1 MNMIQQ
7 EKNAAHKKRKTVKT
21 IALVAAAAAVLMT
34 TAFASGLVDYLEALL
49 TPADT
54 PSDIAQATLVDADIS
69 TEKPDMLDSA
79 GNPIE
84 MPDMERVTTDE
95 DTVLTLTEGY
105 LYDMDATLSLGN
117 DLTITFDSFIMD
129 EQGMGILTYTVSNPN
144 GLSWSDA
151 GYGDIYSIVGMYDP
165 QLLAD
170 GTDYC
175 DSRMYLLEGDSTD
188 TEIHVAQYFV
198 GQPDQSLLFTVP
210 ETENG
215 ALRITPEACVP
226 AIEMTDGQGHD
237 LTLSPLGLRIGW
249 HDANELGHDEIILHY
264 ADGTDYVV
272 EGDGILNRSLGCWQ
286 SSEEHTYEYLCEM
299 FNRLV
304 DVDTVESVTVTG
316 HTYVEADDGTYE
328 PVYETYTFTR

>member
-1 MNMIQQ
+1 
-7 EKNAAHKKRKTVKT
+7 
-21 IALVAAAAAVLMT
+21 LV
-34 TAFASGLVDYLEALL
+34 E
-49 TPADT
+49 
-54 PSDIAQATLVDADIS
+54 ADIS

-84 MPDMERVTTDE
+84 MPDMERVSTDE

-105 LYDMDATLSLGN
+105 LYDMDATLTLDN

-144 GLSWSDA
+144 GVSWSDA
-151 GYGDIYSIVGMYDP
+151 GYGDIYSISGMYDP
-165 QLLAD
+165 QLWVD
-170 GTDYC
+170 GTDNC
-175 DSRMYLLEGDSTD
+175 DSAMYLLEGDNTD
-188 TEIHVAQYFV
+188 TEIHIAQYFGM
-198 GQPDQSLLFTVP
+198 GQTYQPGQTLLFTVP

-215 ALRITPEACVP
+215 TLRITPEACIP
-226 AIEMTDGQGHD
+226 ATEMTDGQGHD

-249 HDANELGHDEIILHY
+249 HDAKELGPDEIILHY

-272 EGDGILNRSLGCWQ
+272 EGDGIFNRSLGYW
-286 SSEEHTYEYLCEM
+286 EATDHYDTTGEYTYEYICEM

-316 HTYVEADDGTYE
+316 HTYEQADDGTYE